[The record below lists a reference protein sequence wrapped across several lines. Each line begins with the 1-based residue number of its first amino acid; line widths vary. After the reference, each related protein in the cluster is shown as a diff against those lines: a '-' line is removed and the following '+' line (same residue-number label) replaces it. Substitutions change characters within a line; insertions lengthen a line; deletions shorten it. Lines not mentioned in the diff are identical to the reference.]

1 MKDFEASKE
10 IGFDALFNGASI
22 GIIITDEESRIL
34 QANSFLLTLFGYSAE
49 EIIGKHVELLMPS
62 RFREKHVHH
71 RTDFQ
76 HHPRGRVMGAGL
88 NLFGTRRDG
97 TEFPVE
103 VSLGPY
109 TSGNRHYVIAF
120 VSDIS
125 HRIAAEDNLKKL
137 NAELEEKVTERTS
150 SLNQIVLQL
159 EEQMREIEAKDQELL
174 LALDKEK
181 QLNELKS
188 RFVTLASHEFRT
200 PLSAILSSTFLI
212 SKYAQSGDLQQQEK
226 HLKKISASVNLL
238 TDILNDFLSVGKI
251 EEGRVE
257 VRYVGFNI
265 SDYLKNIVDEM
276 NSLLKHK
283 QEVRYTHEGEP
294 EVELDPSLLRHII
307 TNLISN
313 AIKFSPE
320 ESSILIN
327 TKYDNGL
334 LVLKVKDQGMGIP
347 PEDQP
352 QLFERFFRAANVTYI
367 QGTGLG
373 LHIIGKYV
381 ELMEGNITV
390 ESELNKGTTFTI
402 TFNSENRRAG

>member
-34 QANSFLLTLFGYSAE
+34 QANSFLLNLFGYPPE
-49 EIIGKHVELLMPS
+49 EIIGRHVELLMPS
-62 RFREKHVHH
+62 RFREKHVRH
-71 RTDFQ
+71 RTDYQ
-76 HHPRGRVMGAGL
+76 QHPRSRVMGAGL

-109 TSGNRHYVIAF
+109 SSEGRHYVIAF
-120 VSDIS
+120 VSDITN
-125 HRIAAEDNLKKL
+125 RIAAEDNLKKL

-159 EEQMREIEAKDQELL
+159 EEQMREIEAKDQELRI
-174 LALDKEK
+174 ALDKEK

-188 RFVTLASHEFRT
+188 RFVSLASHEFRT

-226 HLKKISASVNLL
+226 HLKKISTSVNLL
-238 TDILNDFLSVGKI
+238 TDILNDFLSVGRI

-257 VRYVGFNI
+257 VRYVVFNI
-265 SDYLKNIVDEM
+265 CDYLKNIVEEM

-283 QEVRYTHEGEP
+283 QEVRYMHEGEQ
-294 EVELDPSLLRHII
+294 EIELDPSLLRHIM

-320 ESSILIN
+320 ESSIHID
-327 TKYDNGL
+327 TKYESGS
-334 LVLKVKDQGMGIP
+334 LVLKIKDHGMGIP

-352 QLFERFFRAANVTYI
+352 QLFGRFFRAANVTYI

-381 ELMEGNITV
+381 ELMGGNITV
-390 ESELNKGTTFTI
+390 ESELNKGTTFI
-402 TFNSENRRAG
+402 IVFNSENRQAG